1 MEHMKKEIIY
11 LMEYLSKSDKDDE
24 AKLYQAI
31 IHALERTVLYT
42 PSRYTQE
49 KLCILM
55 RHATFETPENF
66 QEALKLLDARFEE
79 LIPSS
84 LMQMRKT
91 IFKTLLISNFPKKKS
106 FLEHSLALFES
117 QLEPVEKNIYQSI
130 MAYVMGLNRALCFFF
145 LLGEKSTPEMLL
157 TFSSTLHV
165 TLMESIFNE
174 EEKVLLEKGLK
185 ELMGVY
191 VGIYGKYLY
200 EKQPV

>member
-1 MEHMKKEIIY
+1 MKKEIIY

-31 IHALERTVLYT
+31 VHALERTVLYT

-49 KLCILM
+49 KLRILM

-91 IFKTLLISNFPKKKS
+91 ILKTLLISNFPKKKG
-106 FLEHSLALFES
+106 FLEHSYALFISE
-117 QLEPVEKNIYQSI
+117 LEPVEKTIFDNLTSYVLHINRGLGVFCSVENMQSPENFVAFGNALHGKLLKFIY
-130 MAYVMGLNRALCFFF
+130 
-145 LLGEKSTPEMLL
+145 
-157 TFSSTLHV
+157 
-165 TLMESIFNE
+165 NE
-174 EEKVLLEKGLK
+174 EERLLMNNGLK
-185 ELMGVY
+185 ELLSVY
-191 VGIYGKYLY
+191 LGIYGRYHY
-200 EKQPV
+200 V